1 MTKQKLLEELEE
13 LRRSNAELLQESRQR
28 AAQLAIFAS
37 VGYAITSQFD
47 LQEVI
52 NVVGDQIR
60 EVLDAQAIGIRLYD
74 PATNQVRFP
83 YVWEMGRKLDISARA
98 LGSFM
103 AHVVRTGEPLVINED
118 TEARL
123 TELGSVTVPGTES
136 ARSFVAVPVV
146 SGEVVIG
153 AISLENFDRE
163 WAFSDADVSLLM
175 GLAAAV
181 GVALENARLFDEAR
195 QARQAAEVANL
206 AKSTFL
212 ANMSHEL
219 RTPLNAIIGYSEI
232 LQEEAQDEQYSHFLP
247 DLSKINTAGKRLLA
261 IVSDLLDLARIEA
274 GTATLNCT
282 SFELAELIEE
292 AVAEARPI
300 AEGRLNTLLVDL
312 QPALGAVYTD
322 HYKLKQSL
330 FNVLSNACKFTEGGT
345 VHLLASRQPKPDP
358 APDWLRDP
366 FDRLKAGSS
375 QAQDDDGQGD
385 WITLRVSDTGI
396 GIPAAQQPSLFQPFA
411 QLDAST
417 TRRYGGAGLGLAI
430 TRYFCRMMGG
440 DIGVESE
447 PGKGSTFTI
456 WVPAVLPRRDEGR
469 RTKDD

>member
-1 MTKQKLLEELEE
+1 MSNRKLLEELEE

-37 VGYAITSQFD
+37 VGHAITSQFD

-60 EVLDAQAIGIRLYD
+60 EVIDAQAVGIRLYD
-74 PATNQVRFP
+74 PATGQVRFP
-83 YVWEMGRKLDISARA
+83 YVWEMGRKLDIPARP
-98 LGSFM
+98 LGQSFM
-103 AHVVRTGEPLVINED
+103 VHVVRTGEPLIIHED

-123 TELGSVTVPGTES
+123 AELGSVTVPGTAT

-153 AISLENFDRE
+153 AITLENFDRE
-163 WAFSDADVSLLM
+163 WAFSDSDVSLLM

-261 IVSDLLDLARIEA
+261 IVSDLLDLAKIEA
-274 GTATLNCT
+274 GTTTLNCT
-282 SFELAELIEE
+282 TFELADLIEE

-312 QPALGAVYTD
+312 PPGLGSVYTD
-322 HYKLKQSL
+322 YYKLKQSL
-330 FNVLSNACKFTEGGT
+330 SNVLSNACKFTERGT
-345 VHLLASRQPKPDP
+345 VRLLASRQSKPDP

-366 FDRLKAGSS
+366 FGKLRAGSS
-375 QAQDDDGQGD
+375 QAQDDNIEGD
-385 WITLRVSDTGI
+385 WIMLRISDTGI
-396 GIPAAQQPSLFQPFA
+396 GIPPGQQPSLFQPFA

-417 TRRYGGAGLGLAI
+417 TRRYGGTGLGLAI

-456 WVPAVLPRRDEGR
+456 WLPAVLPPE
-469 RTKDD
+469 TSEH